1 MNVLIAIV
9 AQAASL
15 LYRRLPICGLSI
27 FSRGHLV
34 I

>member
-1 MNVLIAIV
+1 MTEHIATV

-15 LYRRLPICGLSI
+15 LYRRLPICGLGTPARTRI
-27 FSRGHLV
+27 V